1 MLQPL
6 WTRDLHDQQARCFDP
21 GGRRRFFS
29 TSVVSKRGRFPS
41 ISYFVQDVT
50 DVDGSFRQPTQCHEA
65 LIFLAVDI
73 PGGVFPAARGSD
85 STDQL
90 KVGRFNQ
97 CGHDFFALSPTSR
110 RIGFL
115 FRYRRA
121 LPETLLAL

>member
-1 MLQPL
+1 MKE
-6 WTRDLHDQQARCFDP
+6 R
-21 GGRRRFFS
+21 GGYRLS
-29 TSVVSKRGRFPS
+29 TSVVSKRGHLPR

-50 DVDGSFRQPTQCHEA
+50 DVDGSFRQPAQCHEA
-65 LIFLAVDI
+65 PIFLAVDI
-73 PGGVFPAARGSD
+73 PGGVFPAARRND

-115 FRYRRA
+115 SRYRCA
-121 LPETLLAL
+121 VPETLLAL